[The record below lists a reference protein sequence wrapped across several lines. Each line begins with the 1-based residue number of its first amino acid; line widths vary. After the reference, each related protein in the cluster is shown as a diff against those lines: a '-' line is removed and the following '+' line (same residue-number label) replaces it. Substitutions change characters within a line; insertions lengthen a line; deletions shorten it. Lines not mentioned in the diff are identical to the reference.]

1 MDVNRISGY
10 IPGKIVFFLMQVC
23 KAGVARV
30 RKIWL
35 TRHGESEYNLG
46 GKLGG
51 DSPLSSRGEAYA
63 RLLPDVIVERVPLTS
78 DGGTMP
84 VSVWTSTLVRT
95 IQTAELLPFPKLRW
109 KVLDEIQAGAFDG
122 WTYAQIEAEH
132 PSEFAARKRDK
143 LRYRYPAGESYM
155 VRFFSFLFRVF
166 FRVFFLEFFF
176 LNSTFFFQKKKKK
189 KKSKKKIKQDVVQ
202 RLEPAVIEVER
213 ERECVC
219 IVAHQAILRA
229 LYGYFTKTPLRDIP
243 RLEVPLHTLIEL
255 VPKPD
260 GRMAEERVAI
270 DVSTGLASLV
280 PPPVASDPTAWTPWR
295 TWLEASQMPLPD
307 WPPSAT
313 AQLATPTR
321 ISESSPLASLP
332 GQGDRYRMNRP
343 RDWVVWG

>member
-51 DSPLSSRGEAYA
+51 DSPLSARGEAYA

-122 WTYAQIEAEH
+122 WTYAQIENEH
-132 PSEFAARKRDK
+132 PSEFVARKKDK

-155 VRFFSFLFRVF
+155 VSVFYFFFECFLSLFLSISSLPFFSR
-166 FRVFFLEFFF
+166 
-176 LNSTFFFQKKKKK
+176 SQQQQKTGRRPTVRTGCHR
-189 KKSKKKIKQDVVQ
+189 SGTRTRM
-202 RLEPAVIEVER
+202 RLCRGPSG
-213 ERECVC
+213 
-219 IVAHQAILRA
+219 H
-229 LYGYFTKTPLRDIP
+229 
-243 RLEVPLHTLIEL
+243 
-255 VPKPD
+255 
-260 GRMAEERVAI
+260 
-270 DVSTGLASLV
+270 
-280 PPPVASDPTAWTPWR
+280 
-295 TWLEASQMPLPD
+295 
-307 WPPSAT
+307 PPSA
-313 AQLATPTR
+313 LRLLHENSFKGHPATRGPPSHFDRARAETR
-321 ISESSPLASLP
+321 RKDGRGARRDRRFYGFGEPCPAS
-332 GQGDRYRMNRP
+332 GGA
-343 RDWVVWG
+343 

>member
-189 KKSKKKIKQDVVQ
+189 KKQKKKSN
-202 RLEPAVIEVER
+202 R
-213 ERECVC
+213 
-219 IVAHQAILRA
+219 
-229 LYGYFTKTPLRDIP
+229 T
-243 RLEVPLHTLIEL
+243 
-255 VPKPD
+255 
-260 GRMAEERVAI
+260 
-270 DVSTGLASLV
+270 SSSASSRRSSRSS
-280 PPPVASDPTAWTPWR
+280 AS
-295 TWLEASQMPLPD
+295 ASA
-307 WPPSAT
+307 SASS
-313 AQLATPTR
+313 PTR
-321 ISESSPLASLP
+321 PSCGPSTATSP
-332 GQGDRYRMNRP
+332 RP
-343 RDWVVWG
+343 RCATSRGSRCRCTR

>member
-51 DSPLSSRGEAYA
+51 DSPLSVRGEAYA

-132 PSEFAARKRDK
+132 PAEFAARKRDK

-155 VRFFSFLFRVF
+155 VS
-166 FRVFFLEFFF
+166 
-176 LNSTFFFQKKKKK
+176 
-189 KKSKKKIKQDVVQ
+189 
-202 RLEPAVIEVER
+202 
-213 ERECVC
+213 
-219 IVAHQAILRA
+219 
-229 LYGYFTKTPLRDIP
+229 
-243 RLEVPLHTLIEL
+243 
-255 VPKPD
+255 
-260 GRMAEERVAI
+260 GREER
-270 DVSTGLASLV
+270 
-280 PPPVASDPTAWTPWR
+280 R
-295 TWLEASQMPLPD
+295 EF
-307 WPPSAT
+307 
-313 AQLATPTR
+313 
-321 ISESSPLASLP
+321 
-332 GQGDRYRMNRP
+332 
-343 RDWVVWG
+343 